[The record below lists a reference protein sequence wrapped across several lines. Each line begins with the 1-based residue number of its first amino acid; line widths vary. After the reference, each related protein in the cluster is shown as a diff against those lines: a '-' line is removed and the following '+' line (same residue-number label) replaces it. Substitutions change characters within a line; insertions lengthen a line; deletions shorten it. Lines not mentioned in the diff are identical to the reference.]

1 MALVLPSGPEHIV
14 AYLAAAK
21 LGAVTAAVNA
31 KLGPVERAAVLGAA
45 GPRVVVT
52 TDALAPDESDL
63 DGARVLAV
71 TEADSPDS
79 VLAELASAG
88 ESPPAL
94 VTDPGRPVAIV
105 FTSGTTG
112 VPKGALFCERQIAF
126 ITRTDVGPE
135 WGGGGK
141 ALAGSA
147 LAHLGP
153 MTKLAGN
160 LRRGTT
166 QYLTRN
172 WRAADTLRRIAELQ
186 IAAVAGVP
194 TQLALLLRVPDFDRY
209 DLSSVRAIVVGGGP
223 ATPALVREARARFG
237 VPLSTRYSC
246 TEAGIGTATSFDDP
260 DEDAEVSVGRPQP
273 GVTLAVVDPEG
284 RPVPD
289 GEVGEVTLGSPAVM
303 EGYWHDPAATAAA
316 FTPSGSVR
324 TGDLGWIDDRGRLRL
339 AGRALERYV
348 RGGYNVHP
356 MEVEAV
362 LADHPQVAALAL
374 VGRPDPVMGEVGVAV
389 VVPSPGSAP
398 PDVDSLRRFAGDR
411 LARYKLPDE
420 VTVVDALPLTAM
432 DKVDRRALS
441 ALVAE
446 RSRTAEGREGPD
458 RGVGGAEGD

>member
-1 MALVLPSGPEHIV
+1 MARAGVGPGDVVALVLPSGPEHIV
-14 AYLAAAK
+14 AYLGAAK

-31 KLGPVERAAVLGAA
+31 KLGPVERAPCLGAA

-194 TQLALLLRVPDFDRY
+194 TQLALLLLRDPTSTATTSRASGP
-209 DLSSVRAIVVGGGP
+209 SSSGVARPPRPWCARPGP
-223 ATPALVREARARFG
+223 A
-237 VPLSTRYSC
+237 
-246 TEAGIGTATSFDDP
+246 
-260 DEDAEVSVGRPQP
+260 
-273 GVTLAVVDPEG
+273 
-284 RPVPD
+284 
-289 GEVGEVTLGSPAVM
+289 
-303 EGYWHDPAATAAA
+303 
-316 FTPSGSVR
+316 SGSR
-324 TGDLGWIDDRGRLRL
+324 CRSAT
-339 AGRALERYV
+339 RAPR
-348 RGGYNVHP
+348 
-356 MEVEAV
+356 
-362 LADHPQVAALAL
+362 
-374 VGRPDPVMGEVGVAV
+374 
-389 VVPSPGSAP
+389 PGSVP
-398 PDVDSLRRFAGDR
+398 RRR
-411 LARYKLPDE
+411 STTPTR
-420 VTVVDALPLTAM
+420 T
-432 DKVDRRALS
+432 RR
-441 ALVAE
+441 
-446 RSRTAEGREGPD
+446 
-458 RGVGGAEGD
+458 